1 MGTFLSQSANQTHVT
16 MKVVLFSTLLAVA
29 AASPLPDHPPAPY
42 HAPAPYAPEPVAP
55 PVYNYEYGVND
66 PHYGPVFSHAEN
78 RDNYN
83 TGGEYRVN
91 LPDGR
96 VQIVTYKA
104 DENGFVADVKYEG
117 EATYPEEPAYKP
129 APKPAYKPAPAPAYK
144 PAPKPVYHKP
154 APAPYHP
161 APAYKP
167 HPAPYHPAPAY
178 KAAPVY
184 HPAPAPYHAPVVH
197 KPAPYHAPVVHKP
210 APYVAPVVH
219 KPVVHPAPAYHKP
232 APYHEPA
239 YDGPAVY
246 QYGYAVQDDYSKAN
260 FAANE
265 NRDGDVVTGEYRVAL
280 PGGRTQIVTYTANG
294 YDGYV
299 ADVKYE
305 GVAQYPEYKPAPYHA
320 PKPAPYHA

>member
-129 APKPAYKPAPAPAYK
+129 APAQLTNPLPNPFTTNPPQHLTTQLPLTNPTPPLITQLPLIKPPPSTP
-144 PAPKPVYHKP
+144 PPQLITNPELTLSSLSP
-154 APAPYHP
+154 
-161 APAYKP
+161 KP
-167 HPAPYHPAPAY
+167 HPPKRPHLS
-178 KAAPVY
+178 KR
-184 HPAPAPYHAPVVH
+184 
-197 KPAPYHAPVVHKP
+197 KPAVPP
-210 APYVAPVVH
+210 
-219 KPVVHPAPAYHKP
+219 
-232 APYHEPA
+232 
-239 YDGPAVY
+239 
-246 QYGYAVQDDYSKAN
+246 Q
-260 FAANE
+260 
-265 NRDGDVVTGEYRVAL
+265 L
-280 PGGRTQIVTYTANG
+280 PQ
-294 YDGYV
+294 
-299 ADVKYE
+299 
-305 GVAQYPEYKPAPYHA
+305 
-320 PKPAPYHA
+320 